1 MYPQLAAQHL
11 MDGLP
16 IELVDGDSNMVNMD
30 WIKAIMKNLQE
41 KLPGD
46 DKKSKRFFVLS
57 VMGVQSS
64 GKSTLLNTMFGIQ
77 MRTSVGQ
84 CTRGINMQLIPVQG
98 RTEYDYILLLDTEGV
113 RAPEFKDLPGSEKRD
128 NQMATLSILLAD
140 ATIIVNPGENDEA
153 IKDILPIVLL
163 AYQGSTFAERKGG
176 RLSSFL
182 FFVYNRI
189 NTQQK
194 DKLGSII
201 RTLNTSL
208 CDAFDKVSQ
217 LGEIY
222 YEDAADNKTSEDKAN
237 NLFRKFKLDSSNDES
252 DVRILGMTTS
262 DPPYNTPNSAYGEA
276 LQQFRQHIHYRV
288 TNWRDSNSLTAEP
301 EWKSRSLSNILE
313 YLNLI
318 WSCIRSSDFTLNF
331 KTVMDRMVYD
341 QLTCSYK
348 KFEKELIQTYY
359 EENEKIEKKIL
370 ERKQKDEGINESH
383 LGVLSLELENRVKE
397 KSDELDSEMKEAL
410 KPTGRSKWEIDFK
423 TQWSAFKTNEKQR
436 WLDRLNTF
444 FNCQLKYDTHV
455 DKCKKQLRLFIR
467 EMFQNEETKHLSE
480 VVKKSKFDIRFESV
494 LEQVAK
500 DFPAV
505 NVQRQVDIVYE
516 TSDRIKALQIDMM
529 NSDTRK
535 RVNEAIRLM
544 QDLSEPGKKDLWQ
557 KFLSFL
563 SKTVY
568 DSNWLQKMTIE
579 ISMAAEDCANKV
591 EVYMDPVVEEIIGN
605 TIRITQKKY
614 RCNNK
619 DKEFAHILAKALAIR
634 FLERRQ
640 KDWESVNSV
649 SVKLSQPSTKQE
661 IEAYYHAVS
670 RGIVATELL
679 VNSLTANLQ
688 NILPEAFFKEMIRN
702 VDLRVRTKT
711 WLSDPKALQARLDL
725 ALLKLMDEGKIEEM
739 LDKIE
744 NSAEFYEQVLTDL
757 ISNEISEVEKM
768 CEVFNA
774 TFKDV
779 INSAVV
785 VALSVKSGRAKEFI
799 DELKSQCLNK
809 FRDNYLAINL
819 ITDGDGYEGC
829 DIEEEKVFR
838 EKCLQLVPLSTLK
851 SNDFCNDEWKKKLG
865 REVLIYMQNVR
876 RDEVTRPRCKVTCPH
891 CESLCIKPSN
901 HDTSTVKH
909 DTYHQPVGLS
919 GVCWHST
926 CSEVDK
932 RDRLCE
938 KSCTKHR
945 EDDDLFLKDG
955 DWKKYI
961 NFSQEYPEWMD
972 PKLVE
977 RLPLREYIFAN
988 YQKEIV
994 KKYKEVKESKE
1005 SITIPADYYRDLE
1018 KIRSDLKRDANLNQ
1032 D

>member
-1 MYPQLAAQHL
+1 MFFFNNKEMYPQLAAQHL

-208 CDAFDKVSQ
+208 YDAFDKVSQ

-276 LQQFRQHIHYRV
+276 LQQFRQRIHNRV

-341 QLTCSYK
+341 QFTCSYK

-410 KPTGRSKWEIDFK
+410 KPTGRSKWEIDFE
-423 TQWSAFKTNEKQR
+423 TQWSAFKSNEKQR

-467 EMFQNEETKHLSE
+467 EMFQNEETKHVSE
-480 VVKKSKFDIRFESV
+480 EEKKSKFDELFRSV
-494 LEQVAK
+494 LEQAAR
-500 DFPAV
+500 DYPAV
-505 NVQRQVDIVYE
+505 NVKSRVDIVYE
-516 TSDRIKALQIDMM
+516 TSGRIKALQIDML
-529 NSDTRK
+529 NSDTTE
-535 RVNEAIRLM
+535 RVNVAIHSM
-544 QDLSEPGKKDLWQ
+544 QDLSEPEKKDFMQ
-557 KFLSFL
+557 KCLSL
-563 SKTVY
+563 LPEKLY

-591 EVYMDPVVEEIIGN
+591 DVYMDPVVEEIIGN
-605 TIRITQKKY
+605 TIDITKNY
-614 RCNNK
+614 SCRNK
-619 DKEFAHILAKALAIR
+619 DKEFAHILAKALATH
-634 FLERRQ
+634 FLKQIQ

-649 SVKLSQPSTKQE
+649 SSIIGQQSTRKE
-661 IEAYYHAVS
+661 METYFNAVVS
-670 RGIVATELL
+670 RGIVTTKLL
-679 VNSLTANLQ
+679 VNTLGVNFQ
-688 NILPEAFFKEMIRN
+688 NILPKGF
-702 VDLRVRTKT
+702 
-711 WLSDPKALQARLDL
+711 
-725 ALLKLMDEGKIEEM
+725 
-739 LDKIE
+739 
-744 NSAEFYEQVLTDL
+744 
-757 ISNEISEVEKM
+757 
-768 CEVFNA
+768 
-774 TFKDV
+774 
-779 INSAVV
+779 
-785 VALSVKSGRAKEFI
+785 
-799 DELKSQCLNK
+799 
-809 FRDNYLAINL
+809 
-819 ITDGDGYEGC
+819 
-829 DIEEEKVFR
+829 
-838 EKCLQLVPLSTLK
+838 
-851 SNDFCNDEWKKKLG
+851 
-865 REVLIYMQNVR
+865 
-876 RDEVTRPRCKVTCPH
+876 
-891 CESLCIKPSN
+891 
-901 HDTSTVKH
+901 
-909 DTYHQPVGLS
+909 
-919 GVCWHST
+919 
-926 CSEVDK
+926 
-932 RDRLCE
+932 
-938 KSCTKHR
+938 
-945 EDDDLFLKDG
+945 
-955 DWKKYI
+955 
-961 NFSQEYPEWMD
+961 
-972 PKLVE
+972 
-977 RLPLREYIFAN
+977 
-988 YQKEIV
+988 
-994 KKYKEVKESKE
+994 
-1005 SITIPADYYRDLE
+1005 
-1018 KIRSDLKRDANLNQ
+1018 
-1032 D
+1032 